1 MMAKTSIEKVQ
12 NPAEFD
18 DAALR
23 SNTYSLLARLLRS
36 TPDSEVLSVLS
47 GITSSQ
53 QQHSDLELS
62 WQLLKLSATHAKPE
76 ELDDEFHNLFI
87 GLGHGEVIPYGS
99 WYQTGYLMDR
109 PLAKLRYDL
118 AQLGIER
125 QENVSESEDHIAA
138 VCETMTILINNDTS
152 FPVQQNFFRA
162 HLASWLTRCFS
173 DIEHA
178 PSANF
183 YKAVGQLG
191 GYFIELEKRYL
202 DVVDD

>member
-1 MMAKTSIEKVQ
+1 MANTSIENVQ

-23 SNTYSLLARLLRS
+23 SNTYSLLARLLRA

-47 GITSSQ
+47 SITSNQ
-53 QQHSDLELS
+53 QQHSDLELG
-62 WQLLKLSATHAKPE
+62 WHLLKLSAIHAKPE
-76 ELDDEFHNLFI
+76 ELDDEFHKLFI

-99 WYQTGYLMDR
+99 WYLTGYLMDR

-125 QENVSESEDHIAA
+125 QDNVSESEDHIAA
-138 VCETMTILINNDTS
+138 VCESMTILINNASS
-152 FPVQQNFFRA
+152 FPVQQKFFRA
-162 HLASWLTRCFS
+162 HLAGWLTRCFS

-191 GYFIELEKRYL
+191 GHFIELEKRYL
-202 DVVDD
+202 DIVDD